1 MKQNKMNLTPEEEVQ
16 SVIEKAKKRYG
27 KVYKTII
34 ADEVIVWRKLKRSEY
49 KEIMSLIVYNEEQ
62 QFDEE
67 GNPLLDENGNIVVDI
82 NEDEDATYDLRQ
94 EEIAKAVI
102 LYPSISIVE
111 DMAAIADIISTE
123 CMIKSGFGKTP
134 ITEEC

>member
-1 MKQNKMNLTPEEEVQ
+1 MKQGKMNLTPEEELQ
-16 SVIEKAKKRYG
+16 LAIEKAKKKYG

-49 KEIMSLIVYNEEQ
+49 KDIMNLIVYDEEQ
-62 QFDEE
+62 QFDENGE
-67 GNPLLDENGNIVVDI
+67 PLLDENGNIVVNI
-82 NEDEDATYDLRQ
+82 NEDENATYDLRQ

-102 LYPSISIVE
+102 LYPAVSIVE
-111 DMAAIADIISTE
+111 DMAAVADIISTE
-123 CMIKSGFGKTP
+123 CMIKSGFGKDP